1 MYISGYQQQASKS
14 KTTSLGSMALNGPV
28 RVAVFKPKRFSE
40 IFDSLGKAGEHDL
53 RSVMLDIALQGYQ
66 KHAVQLAD
74 ISP

>member
-1 MYISGYQQQASKS
+1 M
-14 KTTSLGSMALNGPV
+14 
-28 RVAVFKPKRFSE
+28 AVFKPKRFSE